1 MYVRELVVSYRRM
14 KTMTTCAD
22 RSIATPR
29 EAASV
34 FASIMGEEA
43 VEVFGILCLTT
54 KHRLIAY
61 HQISRGGI
69 DHAVAS
75 PREVFQVALLS
86 HAAAV
91 VVGHNHPSGDPM
103 PSSDDVTLT
112 TRLEQAGEIL
122 AVPLLD
128 HVIVAE
134 DNYYSF
140 KEQGRIEKESAI

>member
-1 MYVRELVVSYRRM
+1 MYVRELVVSYRRRQVM
-14 KTMTTCAD
+14 VASGS

-29 EAASV
+29 DAASV

-69 DHAVAS
+69 NRTVVS

-103 PSSDDVTLT
+103 PSPDDIALTRTLT
-112 TRLEQAGEIL
+112 QAGEIIGID
-122 AVPLLD
+122 VLD
-128 HVIVAE
+128 HVIVA
-134 DNYYSF
+134 DGRYYSF
-140 KEQGRIEKESAI
+140 KEGGRL